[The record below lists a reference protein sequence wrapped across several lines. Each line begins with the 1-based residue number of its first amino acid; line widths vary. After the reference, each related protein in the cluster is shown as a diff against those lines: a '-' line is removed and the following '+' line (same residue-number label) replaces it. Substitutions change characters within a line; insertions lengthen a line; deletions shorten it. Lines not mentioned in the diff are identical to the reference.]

1 MCVCVCVYTDMME
14 ICFIIYIYTP
24 YVYICVCV
32 CVYIHIFIN
41 YRPGG
46 GKKKSL
52 KSVSYKRFYEEN
64 PRISEEKQSYVA

>member
-1 MCVCVCVYTDMME
+1 MR
-14 ICFIIYIYTP
+14 
-24 YVYICVCV
+24 VCV

-64 PRISEEKQSYVA
+64 SRISEEKHRVMLHKTQFPCIKISFSTKLNKVKTM